1 MKLYHGS
8 NMPIEE
14 IDLTLSHRG
23 KDFGCGF
30 YLSDN
35 YEQAFRMACLTV
47 ERTETGVPTVTTYD
61 FNENILDDK
70 DLDVRRYDGYTEE
83 WAQFVLNNRS
93 NRKRENIHG
102 HDIVI
107 GPIANDKV
115 GAQIRR
121 FQLGDIDIHQLVM
134 ELTFHKGLTT
144 QYFFATERA
153 IKMLKKI

>member
-1 MKLYHGS
+1 MRLYHGS
-8 NMPIEE
+8 NMPIAE
-14 IDLTLSHRG
+14 IDLTLSHKG

-47 ERTETGVPTVTTYD
+47 ERTEFGVPTVTIYD
-61 FNENILDDK
+61 FDENILEGRS
-70 DLDVRRYDGYTEE
+70 LDILRFDGYTEE
-83 WAQFVLNNRS
+83 WAQFVLD
-93 NRKRENIHG
+93 NRKNRTRENIHS
-102 HDIVI
+102 HDIVV

-121 FQLGDIDIHQLVM
+121 FQFGDIDIHQLVK

-144 QYFFATERA
+144 QYFFATGRA
-153 IKMLKKI
+153 IETLRQI